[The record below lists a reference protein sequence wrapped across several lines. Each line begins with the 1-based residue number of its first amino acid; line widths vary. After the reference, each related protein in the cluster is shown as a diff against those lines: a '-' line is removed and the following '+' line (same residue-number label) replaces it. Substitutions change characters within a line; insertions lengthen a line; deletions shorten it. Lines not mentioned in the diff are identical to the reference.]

1 MKYIKISFLLLT
13 FALQFIL
20 TACEE
25 EHQQITLKLKP
36 DYSGVVAAINDANRS
51 LAEKMALIEASVNS
65 GLADNQA
72 AISLI
77 QDAVSS
83 LGGTMEQKIAAVEAA
98 VKAQETSLETK
109 LALVEAVVAS
119 GFADTATQQELLQ
132 TALESLGGTLE
143 EKLAAIETAIQSQTT
158 TLETKLGLVDAAI
171 KSGFAD
177 SAKAQA
183 LLLDVIATLGGTM
196 EEQLSSIQAAVE
208 DGTTS
213 LSAKLALIEAAVT
226 NGFADGQA
234 AQELIQAAI
243 ASLSG
248 SVEEKMAALEAA
260 VQSQTTS
267 LETKMTMIEE
277 AIESSVSEI
286 DKKMDLIQQ
295 ALESLSGDLD
305 KKTSA
310 IKSLIGGQTTSLETK
325 IGVINTAVTKG
336 FVDETT
342 ALGLLKDAVTA
353 LETSLGT
360 ADSDLQTQIAGVVAS
375 INALTT
381 NVKTG
386 DIATA
391 LSNILTAI
399 QGVPDYSTILATIQQ
414 AVDELAQLIE
424 DEKGF
429 VLSYLGDPSYTVVK
443 GQTFTIP
450 LSVNPTNRVLDK
462 DKLQI
467 SVLESKQFFP
477 TNSSGTIADHFSIKS
492 LAADPSAEGKYNVTL
507 ETDADEAVWDE
518 STLAFVYDHGTAGKP
533 VYFTTN
539 SFQAV
544 MLPRSVNGNQ
554 PCGLIPRKYPYAS
567 FCAVDS
573 FYNAQNQ
580 LYPEDTLGVVY
591 YALDQVTFTQKNGS
605 ETRTYTASNVT
616 STSFTPIDGNTAPV
630 RCILDNEKHFVCFYP
645 DTTNSKKWRDFQSAT
660 GVKRE
665 DVAGILSLTDQWGV
679 TSTYGVNMAWFNTYE
694 LSAPLDVSITNDQSL
709 VKGDNAY
716 YLYNLTDK
724 FLELGLDDDLMKG
737 VRYALLE
744 TSMPLTQ
751 QDIEAGYENLE
762 VKWKGSNREVD
773 LVFNK
778 PGNALA
784 AGQKYRARG
793 RFRLKVNPSDNTPE
807 FTPTQLLVTYCISV
821 NFTD

>member
-1 MKYIKISFLLLT
+1 MKYIKISFLLLSL
-13 FALQFIL
+13 ALQFVL

-25 EHQQITLKLKP
+25 EHQQITLKLQP

-51 LAEKMALIEASVNS
+51 LTEKMAMIEASVSS

-72 AISLI
+72 AIKLI

-98 VKAQETSLETK
+98 VKAQATSLETK
-109 LALVEAVVAS
+109 LALVEAAVTN
-119 GFADTATQQELLQ
+119 GFADTATQQDLLQ
-132 TALESLGGTLE
+132 AALESLGGTLE
-143 EKLAAIETAIQSQTT
+143 EKLSAIESAIKSQTT
-158 TLETKLGLVDAAI
+158 SLETKLGLVEAAL

-177 SAKAQA
+177 SAEAQA
-183 LLLDVIATLGGTM
+183 LILDVIATLGETL
-196 EEQLSSIQAAVE
+196 EEQIASIVAAVE

-213 LSAKLALIEAAVT
+213 LAAKLALIEAAVT

-243 ASLSG
+243 ESLSG

-267 LETKMTMIEE
+267 LETKMSMIEK
-277 AIESSVSEI
+277 AILSGASES
-286 DKKMDLIQQ
+286 DKKMDLIKQ
-295 ALESLSGDLD
+295 ALESLSGDVD
-305 KKTSA
+305 TKTAA
-310 IKSLIGGQTTSLETK
+310 IQSLISGQTTSLETK
-325 IGVINTAVTKG
+325 IGVIEAAVTNG
-336 FVDETT
+336 FVDEVT
-342 ALGLLKDAVTA
+342 ALGLLEDAVEA
-353 LETSLGT
+353 LGTSLGT
-360 ADSDLQTQIAGVVAS
+360 VDSGLQTQIASVVAS
-375 INALTT
+375 INTLTA

-399 QGVPDYSTILATIQQ
+399 QGLPDYSTVLATIQQ

-424 DEKGF
+424 NEKAF
-429 VLSYLGDPSYTVVK
+429 MLSYIGDPSYTVVK
-443 GQTFTIP
+443 GQDIVVP
-450 LSVNPTNRVLDK
+450 LSVKPTSKVLDK

-467 SVLESKQFFP
+467 SVVESKQFFP
-477 TNSSGTIADHFSIKS
+477 TNTGTVANHFSIKS
-492 LAADPSAEGKYNVTL
+492 LVADPSVEGQYNVTL
-507 ETDADEAVWDE
+507 TTDADEAVWDE
-518 STLAFVYDHGTAGKP
+518 STLAFVYDHGTDSKP
-533 VYFTTN
+533 DYFTTN

-544 MLPRSVNGNQ
+544 MMPRPVNGNKS
-554 PCGLIPRKYPYAS
+554 CGVIPWKYPYAS

-573 FYNAQNQ
+573 FFNAQGQ

-591 YALDQVTFTQKNGS
+591 YALDKVTFLQKNGS
-605 ETRTYTASNVT
+605 ETRTYTASNIT
-616 STSFTPIDGNTAPV
+616 SASFTPIDGNTAPV
-630 RCILDNEKHFVCFYP
+630 KCILDNEKHYVCFYP
-645 DTTNSKKWRDFQSAT
+645 DTTNSKKWRDFQSST

-679 TSTYGVNMAWFNTYE
+679 TSTYGVNMAWFNTY
-694 LSAPLDVSITNDQSL
+694 LLDVELTVSLQDQSL
-709 VKGDNAY
+709 VKSGENAY

-724 FLELGLDDDLMKG
+724 FLEMGLDDDLMKDT
-737 VRYALLE
+737 RYGLLE
-744 TSMPLTQ
+744 TAKPLTRE
-751 QDIEAGYENLE
+751 DINDSYEKLDP
-762 VKWKGSNREVD
+762 KWKGSNREVD

-793 RFRLKVNPSDNTPE
+793 FMRLTVNPSDNTPN
-807 FTPTQLLVTYCISV
+807 FTPTQVLLHYCISV
-821 NFTD
+821 NITN